1 MRTTRVCLIRTTLLL
16 YLSFFLSFVSARA
29 AEIKG
34 TVTNAA
40 GGEPLAKIRVEL
52 TGTTFSVTTGSDGS
66 FQLSGISPGSY
77 TLDVSGL
84 GYRTERIA
92 FQIATSQDIREFQVS
107 LAPDHFKHSDSI
119 QVTTNVFESPDWP
132 APGDL
137 TLTTSELRETSTVL
151 ANDPFRSV
159 QTLPGVSASGNNDF
173 LAQFNVLGA
182 PYQDVGIYVDDVFV
196 PNLLHAVSS
205 FQDTPTLSL
214 LTSNDVDDIH
224 LMPVAYPMRYA
235 DGAGAALAIRTRSGA
250 EDATHFHAS
259 AGIADSELLGEGNF
273 GQSHKANWLVGYR
286 KSYIG
291 YLEHALADSRFS
303 DDGFYDVDVKLT
315 YKLTKNQTVSLLGT
329 GGRVSIN
336 DPSLVSTPGS
346 TDLKTGTSDL
356 AITRFGWRWTPNSSF
371 LFDARFAYLY
381 SGFRQTN
388 SANQSLG
395 NSLDREWNSGFTLA
409 WSWRRASVLQA
420 GYSLRKP
427 TLAET
432 SVIFPSPATPFPTSF
447 HSMEYRHDG
456 FTQNSLELLH
466 GRLRLQGG
474 IRWSR
479 LESLRTEPIVGNL
492 AASIDATRA
501 IHLDVSCGHY
511 AQLPSTGRITTI
523 AGTSAQFIGLGRL
536 PRTSWQCLAGVEHR
550 FGERTRLRAEIFD
563 RENENLFDLFT
574 FPIPFQKPTSLA
586 RDVLISRDYSRGL
599 QLLFQRRSENRLS
612 GWLGYALVY
621 AKSSNYATLLPSP
634 VNNIVNIFGANTP
647 YSPTPTDQRHNI
659 NLFATYR
666 LTPSVRI
673 SVKNLYGSG
682 YPAFTFFSSAFRLPS
697 YERLDLRA
705 DKSWAFRKW
714 KLSLYGELLNATN
727 HNNRRFVDVEINP
740 STNQPV
746 LFTDQLLP
754 ITPTAGLVFDF

>member
-1 MRTTRVCLIRTTLLL
+1 V
-16 YLSFFLSFVSARA
+16 FFLSFASAKA

-34 TVTNAA
+34 TVTSAA
-40 GGEPLAKIRVEL
+40 GGEALAKIRIEL
-52 TGTTFSVTTGSDGS
+52 TGTTFSFTTGSDGS
-66 FQLSGISPGSY
+66 FHVIGISAGSY
-77 TLDVSGL
+77 TLEVSGL
-84 GYRTERIA
+84 GYRTECIA
-92 FQIATSQDIREFQVS
+92 FQIATSKDIREFQVS
-107 LAPDHFKHSDSI
+107 LVPDHFKHSDSI
-119 QVTTNVFESPDWP
+119 RVSTNVFDSPDWP

-151 ANDPFRSV
+151 ADDPFRSV
-159 QTLPGVSASGNNDF
+159 QALPGVSASGNNDF

-182 PYQDVGIYVDDVFV
+182 PYQDVGIYVDDVLV
-196 PNLLHAVSS
+196 PNLLHAISS

-259 AGIADSELLGEGNF
+259 AGIADTELLGEGNF
-273 GQSHKANWLVGYR
+273 GQSHKSTWLVGYR
-286 KSYIG
+286 KSYFG
-291 YLEHALADSRFS
+291 YLEHALTDSRFS
-303 DDGFYDVDVKLT
+303 DDGFYDVDAKFTFKLT
-315 YKLTKNQTVSLLGT
+315 ENQTLSLLGT
-329 GGRVSIN
+329 GGRISIN

-346 TDLKTGTSDL
+346 AELKTGTSDL
-356 AITRFGWRWTPNSSF
+356 AITRFGWRWTPNSNF
-371 LFDARFAYLY
+371 LFDARFAYIY
-381 SGFRQTN
+381 NSFRQTN

-395 NSLDREWNSGFTLA
+395 DSLEREWNSGFTLA
-409 WSWRRASVLQA
+409 WSWRRASVFQA

-427 TLAET
+427 TLAQT
-432 SVIFPSPATPFPTSF
+432 NVIFSSTTPFSTSF
-447 HSMEYRHDG
+447 HAAEYRHDG
-456 FTQNSLELLH
+456 FAQNSLELLH

-479 LESLRTEPIVGNL
+479 LESLRTEPLAGNL
-492 AASIDATRA
+492 AASIDPTRTTR
-501 IHLDVSCGHY
+501 LDASCGHY
-511 AQLPSTGRITTI
+511 AQLPLTGRITTL
-523 AGTSAQFIGLGRL
+523 ARTGAQFIGLSSL

-550 FGERTRLRAEIFD
+550 LGERTRIRAEVFD
-563 RENENLFDLFT
+563 RENENRFDLFT
-574 FPIPFQKPTSLA
+574 FPVPFQKPTPLA
-586 RDVLISRDYSRGL
+586 RDVLISRDYSRGV

-612 GWLGYALVY
+612 GWIGYALVY
-621 AKSSNYATLLPSP
+621 AKSRDHSTLLPSP
-634 VNNIVNIFGANTP
+634 VNNVFGVDTS

-666 LTPSVRI
+666 LTSSVRA

-682 YPAFTFFSSAFRLPS
+682 YPAFTFFTSTLRFPS

-705 DKSWAFRKW
+705 DKSWAFPKW
-714 KLSLYGELLNATN
+714 KLSLYGELLNTTN
-727 HNNRRFVDVEINP
+727 HNNRRFVDIEINP
-740 STNQPV
+740 STNQPM